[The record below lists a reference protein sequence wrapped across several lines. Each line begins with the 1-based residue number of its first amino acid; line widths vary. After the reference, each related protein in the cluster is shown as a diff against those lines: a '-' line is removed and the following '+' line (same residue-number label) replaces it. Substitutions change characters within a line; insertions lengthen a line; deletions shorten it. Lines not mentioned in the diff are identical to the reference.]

1 MDYTLENANRLVEEL
16 RAIPPKGPAKRKLDK
31 QGMVRILANEL
42 VALQQRGYTIEEVA
56 ESLRGR
62 GLEITTPTLKN
73 YLQRTK
79 SETDKRSKAPSRSA
93 RTTAKGTSKPAE
105 ADARASSAPV
115 IARPEA
121 AASQPVIAKT
131 GAPATAAP
139 DLGAPRTGKSAFL
152 IKDKDSY

>member
-1 MDYTLENANRLVEEL
+1 MDYTLETANRLIEEL
-16 RAIPPKGPAKRKLDK
+16 RAIPPKDPAKRKLDK

-79 SETDKRSKAPSRSA
+79 SETEKRSKAPRRPA
-93 RTTAKGTSKPAE
+93 RAAAQGAPKTAE
-105 ADARASSAPV
+105 ADARASAAPV
-115 IARPEA
+115 AARPEA
-121 AASQPVIAKT
+121 AASQPASAKA
-131 GAPATAAP
+131 GAPAMVAP
-139 DLGAPRTGKSAFL
+139 EPGAPRSGKGAFL